1 MGINRLSTARLC
13 RRYEVGKPA
22 RGKTTQEGTKD
33 SGYLSSNK
41 RPAVLLLTSH
51 AESHALLPVGC
62 KPVWTSHS
70 HIQGLDVCV
79 DPLICQ
85 GLRWEMGLRYPRNR
99 CNRWAHCREAI
110 RMSTGYLSFHHACCL
125 ML

>member
-1 MGINRLSTARLC
+1 M
-13 RRYEVGKPA
+13 EVGRA
-22 RGKTTQEGTKD
+22 SEGKDGIGRYRREWLFIIQQW
-33 SGYLSSNK
+33 
-41 RPAVLLLTSH
+41 PAVLLTSH

-99 CNRWAHCREAI
+99 CNRWAHGNEAI